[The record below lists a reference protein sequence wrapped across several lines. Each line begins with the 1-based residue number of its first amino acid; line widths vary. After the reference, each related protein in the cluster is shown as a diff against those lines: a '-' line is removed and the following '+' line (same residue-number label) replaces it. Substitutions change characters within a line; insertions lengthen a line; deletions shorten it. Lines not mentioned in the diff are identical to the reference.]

1 MDLFSLCLFWIRKWL
16 TCLISPSLSKE
27 GVNVYYYIGK
37 KRNCTFIY
45 LKSSPESK
53 EIATLSSIYIVCKS
67 NYKLNFFKKNNS
79 ANLDY

>member
-16 TCLISPSLSKE
+16 TCLVSPSLSKE

-37 KRNCTFIY
+37 KEIVLLFIY
-45 LKSSPESK
+45 SKSSPESK

-67 NYKLNFFKKNNS
+67 NYKLKFFKK
-79 ANLDY
+79 